1 MDDAGCP
8 GAPRLLVG
16 CTLTSSEF
24 IVVLVF
30 SQIGQADVIA
40 FTTSAV
46 VVRDGRIVGGNTRR
60 GMHRF
65 AISFVIRTKS
75 TPMVLSGVITVS
87 VIKVGCPLRP
97 VAIVVGTDNVN
108 CVSD

>member
-40 FTTSAV
+40 LTTSAV
-46 VVRDGRIVGGNTRR
+46 VVRDGRIVGYNTRR
-60 GMHRF
+60 GMDRF
-65 AISFVIRTKS
+65 AGIFVANTKPA
-75 TPMVLSGVITVS
+75 PMMLSGVVAVLGIE
-87 VIKVGCPLRP
+87 VGCPLRP
-97 VAIVVGTDNVN
+97 VSIVVGADNVDF
-108 CVSD
+108 VSD